1 MLGTRRVV
9 VVHLFEVSPPSVPP
23 VPVDL
28 QAALGGPDVGGSG
41 PQNRRERR
49 QRARLLGLHSEAL
62 VAPDLATVAETLVEL
77 VRKYDSHRRV
87 ETHGPRALREVILG
101 NTTQELLKTAPCPVV
116 AAGTQAD

>member
-1 MLGTRRVV
+1 MLA
-9 VVHLFEVSPPSVPP
+9 E
-23 VPVDL
+23 
-28 QAALGGPDVGGSG
+28 AARKIVEKDAKGRGYS
-41 PQNRRERR
+41 
-49 QRARLLGLHSEAL
+49 GLHSEAL